1 MSNKFTVTFLGT
13 SSAPPQVERRQSSV
27 SIQYRNHNL
36 LVDVGEATQVQLLKH
51 KIGFSNLTI
60 LLTHLHSDHTLGLI
74 GLLTTRSFYSISKE
88 ITIIGPPWTSSFIF
102 LQLLAY
108 RLYPEYDIKVIE
120 TTGGVV
126 LSNSDFYIESFPVSH
141 GEDCLGYKIIT
152 HKPLGVFNVDRAL
165 EKNIPKGE
173 KWKKLQEGYP
183 VEIGNKIVMP
193 SEILDRSPK
202 KQIKIVITG
211 DTPLDDNVINNSA
224 NADLLIHDSTYPMM
238 EIERAKKHKHSTC
251 TEAAFVANRA
261 NVKKLILT
269 HFSELHKNLTESL
282 SNAKE
287 IFPNCILAHDGLVIE
302 V

>member
-1 MSNKFTVTFLGT
+1 MSNKFTITFLGT

-27 SIQYRNHNL
+27 AIQYRNHSL
-36 LVDVGEATQVQLLKH
+36 LFDVGEATQVQLLKH
-51 KIGFSNLTI
+51 KIGFSNLTV

-74 GLLTTRSFYSISKE
+74 GLLTTRSFYNISKS

-120 TTGGVV
+120 TNGGLV

-141 GEDCLGYKIIT
+141 GDNCLGYKIIT
-152 HKPLGVFNVDRAL
+152 HKSLGVFNVDRAL
-165 EKNIPKGE
+165 EKNIPKGK
-173 KWKKLQEGYP
+173 KWKSLQEGYP
-183 VEIGNKIVMP
+183 IELDNKTILP
-193 SEILDRSPK
+193 SEVLDISTEN
-202 KQIKIVITG
+202 QTKIVITG

-224 NADLLIHDSTYPMM
+224 NADLLIHDSTYPIM
-238 EIERAKKHKHSTC
+238 EKQRAKKHKHSTC
-251 TEAAFVANRA
+251 TEAAYVAKRA

-269 HFSELHKNLTESL
+269 HFSELHKDLSESL
-282 SNAKE
+282 RDAKE
-287 IFPNCILAHDGLVIE
+287 IFSNSILAYDGLVIE

>member
-27 SIQYRNHNL
+27 AIQYRNHTL
-36 LVDVGEATQVQLLKH
+36 LVDVGEATQVQLLKY
-51 KIGFSNLTI
+51 KISFSNLTI

-74 GLLTTRSFYSISKE
+74 GLLTTRSLYNISKS

-108 RLYPEYDIKVIE
+108 RLYPKYDIKVIE
-120 TTGGVV
+120 TGGGVV

-141 GEDCLGYKIIT
+141 GDNCLGYKIIT
-152 HKPLGVFNVDRAL
+152 HKSLGVFNVDRAL
-165 EKNIPKGE
+165 EKNIPKGK

-183 VEIGNKIVMP
+183 IEVEDKKIFP
-193 SEILDRSPK
+193 SEILDRSTK
-202 KQIKIVITG
+202 NQTKIVITG
-211 DTPLDDNVINNSA
+211 DTSLDDNVINNSA
-224 NADLLIHDSTYPMM
+224 MADLLIHDSTYPMI
-238 EIERAKKHKHSTC
+238 EAERAKKHKHSTC
-251 TEAAFVANRA
+251 TDAAFVAKRA

-269 HFSELHKNLTESL
+269 HISELHKNLAESL
-282 SNAKE
+282 RDAKE
-287 IFPNCILAHDGLVIE
+287 IFPNSFVAYDGLEIE